1 MAGAPPVVDYCHV
14 ACGKNLDFDAVDN
27 ASLVGETHHLGPC
40 TVGNAIM
47 QVLVCLENDWAANG
61 EAGNSVL
68 RVLDPL
74 CNLGNLPSSVQTLV
88 SSPS

>member
-1 MAGAPPVVDYCHV
+1 MAGAPVVVPAVDCCRV
-14 ACGKNLDFDAVDN
+14 ACGKDLDFDAVVN
-27 ASLVGETHHLGPC
+27 ASLVGDTHNLGPC
-40 TVGNAIM
+40 TVGSAIG

-74 CNLGNLPSSVQTLV
+74 CNLPSSVQTLV